1 MPSNRVSYKEF
12 SPEERLE
19 KVIKILALAS
29 VRLAEEEKIKERPL
43 AVDDNTNSHAA
54 IRPISA

>member
-19 KVIKILALAS
+19 KVIKLLALAS
-29 VRLAEEEKIKERPL
+29 VRLAEEEKIKEMPRT
-43 AVDDNTNSHAA
+43 DDNKNSHAI